1 VTSAPSGDGR
11 PAAPD
16 ASLPPRPL
24 PVEEPWT
31 AERAVETY
39 RALFRDAP
47 FTIASNREPWVQR
60 RAEGGGVELVRPA
73 GGLTAALDPV
83 MAAMGGT
90 WIAWGPPGTASAPDG
105 PSLRFGVPPDAPAY
119 EVRRVPLSEIEVR
132 NYYHGYANE
141 SLWPLCRSILEHVRF
156 RERFWRAYVEVNRRF
171 ADAVLE
177 EAGDPR
183 TLVWIQDYH
192 LALVPELVRARRP
205 EARIAHFWHIPW
217 PSWDLFRVCPN
228 HRELLRGLLANDLLG
243 FHLESFCDNF
253 LRCCEQDLE
262 VLIDWRRR
270 AVVHEGHVTLL
281 RALPISIDAESF
293 HELAGR
299 PDTVE
304 RIAELR
310 RRYRLE
316 DRLVGVGVD
325 RLDYSKGILERLD
338 ALRFLFRRHPELVGR
353 FTFVQI
359 GSPSRVEIAAYAEL
373 QQNVEAAV
381 ARLNDALAT
390 PDWTPVVYV
399 PRGLQHEDLA
409 AFYRMADVAIV
420 SSLQDGMNLVA
431 KEFVAAQ
438 VDRPGVLCLSEFAG
452 ASEELEHAITVN
464 PFYTEGFAEDLY
476 RALQMEAAEREE
488 RMRAMQAILKRGNV
502 YRWISDVF
510 GAAREALDLGRR
522 RAQPRSR
529 PGGSGLPAP
538 LSTEPPRA
546 APEPGTAAASA

>member
-1 VTSAPSGDGR
+1 VISAPSGDGR
-11 PAAPD
+11 PPAPD

-47 FTIASNREPWVQR
+47 FTIVSNREPWLAR
-60 RAEGGGVELVRPA
+60 RRPDGGMEYVRPA

-83 MAAMGGT
+83 MRAMGGT
-90 WIAWGPPGTASAPDG
+90 WIAWGPPAAVSATGADG
-105 PSLRFGVPPDAPAY
+105 DALRFRVPPESPAY
-119 EVRRVPLSEIEVR
+119 EVRRVPLSDVEVR

-141 SLWPLCRSILEHVRF
+141 SLWPLCHSILEHVRF
-156 RERFWRAYVEVNRRF
+156 RERFWRAYVDVNRRF
-171 ADAVLE
+171 AEAVLD
-177 EAGDPR
+177 EAPDPR

-205 EARIAHFWHIPW
+205 DARLAHFWHIPW
-217 PSWDLFRVCPN
+217 PSWDLFRVSPN

-270 AVVHEGHVTLL
+270 AVVHEGHVTML
-281 RALPISIDAESF
+281 RALPISIDADSF

-299 PDTVE
+299 PDTAE

-310 RRYRLE
+310 RRYGLE
-316 DRLVGVGVD
+316 GRLVGVGAD

-390 PDWTPVVYV
+390 PDWKPVVYV
-399 PRGLQHEDLA
+399 PRGLGQEDLA
-409 AFYRMADVAIV
+409 AFYRMADLAIV

-438 VDRPGVLCLSEFAG
+438 VERPGVLCLSEFAG
-452 ASEELEHAITVN
+452 AAEELEHAITVN
-464 PFYTEGFAEDLY
+464 PFYTEGFAEDLH
-476 RALQMEAAEREE
+476 RALTMPLEEREE
-488 RMRAMQAILKRGNV
+488 RMRAMQAILQRGNV
-502 YRWISDVF
+502 YRWIGDVF
-510 GAAREALDLGRR
+510 TAAREALDLGRR
-522 RAQPRSR
+522 RAR
-529 PGGSGLPAP
+529 
-538 LSTEPPRA
+538 PRA
-546 APEPGTAAASA
+546 AAGTVAPTTASSVGGGTATGGGPA